1 MNEARLKME
10 LHKVKR
16 EIWIH
21 GSVYEFRRDE
31 LNEYEEP
38 TGESEKVAEI
48 KGLFHQTKGYVSRK
62 VSDAT
67 TTQAKGQP
75 MLMITYEDSKDIQMN
90 DKVDISGCV
99 YQVTGKNNINNYDI
113 VCDVSLEVV
122 LYGNKD

>member
-16 EIWIH
+16 EIQIH
-21 GSVYEFRRDE
+21 GSVYEFRRDI

-67 TTQAKGQP
+67 TTQTKGQP
-75 MLMITYEDSKDIQMN
+75 MIMAVFEDVKSVQMN
-90 DKVDISGCV
+90 DKVVVSGKE
-99 YQVTGKNNINNYDI
+99 YRVTGANDINNYGI
-113 VCDVSLEVV
+113 VCDVSLEEV
-122 LYGNKD
+122 L